1 MTIHTV
7 KSVLQRTIRPAAPT
21 ADAPVHLV
29 SNAMAFSA
37 AATWIAEIV
46 RRAGLSQNF
55 WDDQRITKPDVHGLL
70 SESGIEMNQETAA
83 RMGLIGVMHPDLPA
97 DCEFASITE

>member
-7 KSVLQRTIRPAAPT
+7 RSVLSRTIRPAAPT

-29 SNAMAFSA
+29 SNAVAFAA

-46 RRAGLSQNF
+46 RRAGLSQNY
-55 WDDQRITKPDVHGLL
+55 WDDQRITKPDVHELL
-70 SESGIEMNQETAA
+70 GESRVEMNQETAA
-83 RMGLIGVMHPDLPA
+83 RMGLIGLMHPEMPS